1 MIGQSEI
8 TDSFDSM
15 RKTAR
20 TTLIE
25 TPDGASSEQRRLP
38 RKNVLLS
45 GVLINASGETGSD
58 CIIRDMHSSG
68 AAISLPKPLQVGS
81 RVFLL
86 DIANA
91 AAHDARVAWSRADRS
106 GLSFTRS
113 YAMGLG
119 LPPAL
124 RFMWRFLFE
133 ARLRQAE
140 RAIASGVEA
149 DLALGTEGITREY
162 IHHMGR
168 YASSDKRLLQL
179 LQKAT
184 RLLDE

>member
-1 MIGQSEI
+1 
-8 TDSFDSM
+8 M
-15 RKTAR
+15 RKTA
-20 TTLIE
+20 LID
-25 TPDGASSEQRRLP
+25 TPDATSFEQRRLP

-45 GVLINASGETGSD
+45 GILINASGETGWD

-68 AAISLPKPLQVGS
+68 AAVSVSRPLQVGS

-106 GLSFTRS
+106 GLSFTRN

-124 RFMWRFLFE
+124 RFLWRFLFE

-140 RAIASGVEA
+140 RAMASGIEA
-149 DLALGTEGITREY
+149 DLALGMGGITREY
-162 IHHMGR
+162 IHQMSR

-179 LQKAT
+179 LQRAIN
-184 RLLDE
+184 LLDE

>member
-1 MIGQSEI
+1 
-8 TDSFDSM
+8 M
-15 RKTAR
+15 RKTA
-20 TTLIE
+20 LID
-25 TPDGASSEQRRLP
+25 TPDAASFEQRRLP

-45 GVLINASGETGSD
+45 GVLINASGETGSE

-68 AAISLPKPLQVGS
+68 AAISVSRPLQVGG

-91 AAHDARVAWSRADRS
+91 AAHDARVAWSRADRY
-106 GLSFTRS
+106 GLSFTRN
-113 YAMGLG
+113 YVMGLG

-124 RFMWRFLFE
+124 RFLWRFLFE

-140 RAIASGVEA
+140 RAIASGAEA
-149 DLALGTEGITREY
+149 DLALGTAGITREY
-162 IHHMGR
+162 IHQMSR

-179 LQKAT
+179 LQRAT
-184 RLLDE
+184 YLLDD

>member
-1 MIGQSEI
+1 
-8 TDSFDSM
+8 M
-15 RKTAR
+15 RKTAL
-20 TTLIE
+20 TDTQDA
-25 TPDGASSEQRRLP
+25 TSFEQRRLP

-45 GVLINASGETGSD
+45 GVLINASGETGSG
-58 CIIRDMHSSG
+58 CIIRDKHSSG
-68 AAISLPKPLQVGS
+68 AAITLSKPLQVGS

-91 AAHDARVAWSRADRS
+91 AAHDARVAWSRPDRS
-106 GLSFTRS
+106 GLSFTRN
-113 YAMGLG
+113 YVMGLG

-179 LQKAT
+179 LQRAIS
-184 RLLDE
+184 LLDE